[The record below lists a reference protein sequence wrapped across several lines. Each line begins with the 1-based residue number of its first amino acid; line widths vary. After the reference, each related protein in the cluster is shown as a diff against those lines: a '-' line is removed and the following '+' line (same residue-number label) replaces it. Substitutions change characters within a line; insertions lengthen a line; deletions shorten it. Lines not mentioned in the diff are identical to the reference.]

1 MQPAALRRL
10 SVAVAAARVPRPLLA
25 PRAAAAATAVAAAA
39 AAASAPR
46 PPPRRGLAVA
56 VEAAAKTAAAD
67 LHGDSA
73 ATEVASCPTQARA
86 LFDDVWAEV
95 TRARGL
101 AELRFPREIVWL
113 TGAPGAG
120 KGTMADVIKRERDIV
135 HQFEVSSLLKT
146 PEFARRKEQG
156 LLIGD
161 RDVVLAVVRE
171 LLRPD
176 YHGGVI
182 VDGYPRTET
191 QAHAIRLLRD
201 KLEELWSEH
210 RAHPELRRVLR
221 RPNFSITCFYCSEEE
236 SVKRQMHRG
245 EELAR
250 LNKMIAD
257 TGVGRATAARAT
269 DLSPEAARTRYRIF
283 REEVYGSLQ
292 AVKSHLAFHFINA
305 DGDTD
310 SVKAQ
315 LRREFKYQSSFDLG
329 DEVHAIVRAVPSA
342 AAIIR
347 QARSSLVQRLAG
359 YSMDHPEL
367 FAKVVQLLQADFV
380 PLLRRCVSAT
390 PPLPRA
396 LPAANP
402 VSSPPPPP
410 PRSPRAAAPLPSLR
424 APRSQSL
431 AGAAVVRSVSPL
443 LEMPESINMA
453 LDVLAERGYTVV
465 LDVMRERVPVRIDAA
480 TGAIESRSSKVFVF
494 RVSFPKPEIR
504 SNEG

>member
-1 MQPAALRRL
+1 MLLSIAAARSSSAARL
-10 SVAVAAARVPRPLLA
+10 TAAVAARAWPRARASLA
-25 PRAAAAATAVAAAA
+25 RCLSRGLAAAAPAATA
-39 AAASAPR
+39 AP
-46 PPPRRGLAVA
+46 
-56 VEAAAKTAAAD
+56 EAAAKQVAAD
-67 LHGDSA
+67 LHGDST
-73 ATEVASCPTQARA
+73 ATAVASCPTQARA
-86 LFDDVWAEV
+86 LFEDVWEEV
-95 TRARGL
+95 TRARAVGEL
-101 AELRFPREIVWL
+101 AFPREVVWL

-135 HQFEVSSLLKT
+135 KQFEVSSLLQT

-161 RDVVLAVVRE
+161 RDVVLSVVRE
-171 LLRPD
+171 LLKPEYR
-176 YHGGVI
+176 GGVI

-250 LNKMIAD
+250 LNKMVAD

-329 DEVHAIVRAVPSA
+329 DEVHSIVRAVPSA

-402 VSSPPPPP
+402 ASPPPPP
-410 PRSPRAAAPLPSLR
+410 PRYPRAAVPLPSLR

-494 RVSFPKPEIR
+494 RISFPKPEIR

>member
-1 MQPAALRRL
+1 
-10 SVAVAAARVPRPLLA
+10 
-25 PRAAAAATAVAAAA
+25 
-39 AAASAPR
+39 
-46 PPPRRGLAVA
+46 
-56 VEAAAKTAAAD
+56 
-67 LHGDSA
+67 
-73 ATEVASCPTQARA
+73 
-86 LFDDVWAEV
+86 
-95 TRARGL
+95 
-101 AELRFPREIVWL
+101 
-113 TGAPGAG
+113 
-120 KGTMADVIKRERDIV
+120 MADVIKRERDIV

-161 RDVVLAVVRE
+161 RDVVLSVVRE
-171 LLRPD
+171 LLKPE
-176 YHGGVI
+176 YANGVI

-250 LNKMIAD
+250 LNRMIAD

-305 DGDTD
+305 DGDTE

-315 LRREFKYQSSFDLG
+315 LQREFKYQSSFDLG
-329 DEVHAIVRAVPSA
+329 DEVHAVVRAVPSA

-359 YSMDHPEL
+359 YSMDHAEL
-367 FAKVVQLLQADFV
+367 FASVVQLLQADFV
-380 PLLRRCVSAT
+380 PLLRR
-390 PPLPRA
+390 
-396 LPAANP
+396 
-402 VSSPPPPP
+402 
-410 PRSPRAAAPLPSLR
+410 
-424 APRSQSL
+424 QSL
-431 AGAAVVRSVSPL
+431 AGAAVIRSVSPL
-443 LEMPESINMA
+443 LDRPECVNMA

-465 LDVMRERVPVRIDAA
+465 LDVQRESALVRMDPV
-480 TGAIESRSSKVFVF
+480 TGAIESKRTKVYCFNITF
-494 RVSFPKPEIR
+494 RECPRPNPKPDPNAAPTYA
-504 SNEG
+504 SNAP